1 MSTIIDAHVHIM
13 PSDRIAGLLRW
24 IRKAFPDHPVDP
36 AIDEAGIAS
45 DLAGRDIRFFFNYV
59 YPLKADQTEAL
70 NEFNDELGRRLP
82 HAAVFGSLHLETPDK
97 EAVVRRCIQGYN
109 FVGLKFHPFVQRF
122 EPTDERIFPVYELL
136 EEYGRPVVLHT
147 GFEEFYRMKMPP
159 SDIELILRRFPR
171 LVLVLSHCLF
181 PHFRE
186 VRGLMEEYGGLWLD
200 ATNVFGALR
209 YIEPTGVS
217 ASHGGQASVSGLFR
231 DLITD
236 FSKRTLF
243 GSDHP
248 VGMGSLETIYGDL
261 FSFGL
266 PDEISRAILWDNPL
280 AFINRFAPEIGQRWN
295 VLIGE
300 TSKPVGTGGA
310 MKAEKGTPL
319 HRQDAEEFGRAC
331 ARGKETH

>member
-24 IRKAFPDHPVDP
+24 IRKAFPEHPVDP
-36 AIDEAGIAS
+36 AIDEAGIVS
-45 DLAGRDIRFFFNYV
+45 DLAGREIRFFFNYV

-97 EAVVRRCIQGYN
+97 EAVVRRCIQGYR

-122 EPTDERIFPVYELL
+122 DPADERMFPVYELL
-136 EEYGRPVVLHT
+136 EQYARPVVLHT

-159 SDIELILRRFPR
+159 SDIERILRRFPR

-186 VRGLMEEYGGLWLD
+186 VRALMEEYSGVWLD

-209 YIEPTGVS
+209 YIERAGAS
-217 ASHGGQASVSGLFR
+217 APHHGQARVSELFR
-231 DLITD
+231 ALVTD
-236 FSKRTLF
+236 FPKRTLF

-248 VGMGSLETIYGDL
+248 VGMGSLETIYNDL
-261 FSFGL
+261 FAFGL
-266 PDEISRAILWDNPL
+266 PDEVSRAILWDNPL
-280 AFINRFAPEIGQRWN
+280 AFIDRFAPEIGRRWN
-295 VLIGE
+295 LLIE
-300 TSKPVGTGGA
+300 ESSKPCGNRSHNGG
-310 MKAEKGTPL
+310 
-319 HRQDAEEFGRAC
+319 
-331 ARGKETH
+331 